1 MKNVVSLLLGLILTS
16 AVGAQSLSEIPVGGQ
31 LTDIYMRGLTTS
43 PGMFSNFQGK
53 PLIINVWAS
62 YCSPCLK
69 EMASLENL
77 YQHFKG
83 NVQMIGIS
91 IDDYPERA
99 FGFLNK
105 TDTSFQHYI
114 DYQLELETML
124 GANTIP
130 LTVFVDKNGII
141 LRKVRGAQ
149 EWDSVEQVHSVKTLF
164 AAH

>member
-1 MKNVVSLLLGLILTS
+1 MKYLAFLLLSILTPLHC
-16 AVGAQSLSEIPVGGQ
+16 VAQSLSEIPVGGQ

-43 PGMFSNFQGK
+43 PGLFSNFQGK

-77 YQHFKG
+77 YQHFQG

-130 LTVFVDKNGII
+130 LTVFVDKNGMI
-141 LRKVRGAQ
+141 LRKVRGAKP
-149 EWDSVEQVHSVKTLF
+149 WDSRKNRAEISQLF
-164 AAH
+164 GLN

>member
-1 MKNVVSLLLGLILTS
+1 MKNVVSLLLGLILS
-16 AVGAQSLSEIPVGGQ
+16 SSVGAQSLSEISVGGQ

-43 PGMFSNFQGK
+43 PGLFSNFQGK

-77 YQHFKG
+77 YQHFQG

-114 DYQLELETML
+114 DYKLELETML

-130 LTVFVDKNGII
+130 LTVFVDKSGMI
-141 LRKVRGAQ
+141 LRKVRGAKP
-149 EWDSVEQVHSVKTLF
+149 WDSRKNRAEISQLF
-164 AAH
+164 GLH